1 MNKEEIYF
9 HNSSK
14 ASIGVEAELYTVSKE
29 NYNVPYIRQIN
40 EYNKNNDYTD
50 IIQLY
55 IQGLEKTVASIC

>member
-1 MNKEEIYF
+1 M
-9 HNSSK
+9 
-14 ASIGVEAELYTVSKE
+14 SKE

-55 IQGLEKTVASIC
+55 IQELEKTVASIC

>member
-1 MNKEEIYF
+1 LNEEAIYF

-14 ASIGVEAELYTVSKE
+14 ATIGVEAEFYAVSKE
-29 NYNVPYIRQIN
+29 NYNVPYNRQIN

-55 IQGLEKTVASIC
+55 IQELEKTVASIC